1 VILRTKVAMLF
12 AASMLAGPA
21 SAAWPERPV
30 RIVVP
35 YGPGAMGDL
44 LVRVMA
50 DDLRRSLGQ
59 PVIVENKAGAGGNI
73 GAAVV
78 AQAPP
83 DGYTLLVGATNNF
96 VINQFLYKQM
106 GFDPIKAFAPITVIA
121 DVPSVIFVN
130 AAVPAKTFAELVA
143 YAKANPGKVNFGSP
157 GAGTTPHLTMESI
170 NRARRLAMTHVP
182 YKGAGQAMTAL
193 LGNEVQVYLVGA
205 GVGMPYLKADKVHAL
220 AISGNARLPMLPD
233 VPTFGE
239 AGITMDVRTGNW
251 WGVAAPAGTP
261 PAVLSRL
268 NEAFRAA
275 LAAPAVRKRM
285 AELGVI
291 AVGNAPRDMA
301 NQLVEESQSWGRAIH
316 DLNITLD

>member
-1 VILRTKVAMLF
+1 MILRTKVAMLF